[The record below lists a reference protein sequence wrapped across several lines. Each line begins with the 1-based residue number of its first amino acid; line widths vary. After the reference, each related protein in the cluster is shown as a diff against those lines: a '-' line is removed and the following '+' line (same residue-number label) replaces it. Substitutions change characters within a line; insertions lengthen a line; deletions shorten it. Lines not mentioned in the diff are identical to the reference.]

1 LTRIEKSFK
10 IKHMNKTLPFTIVNN
25 KHIRG
30 ILAPAELFSQKML
43 EDIIDFVELST
54 KSSIAESDFLVKDG
68 NQKDSWVELSKVKKL
83 ADDVN

>member
-1 LTRIEKSFK
+1 
-10 IKHMNKTLPFTIVNN
+10 
-25 KHIRG
+25 
-30 ILAPAELFSQKML
+30 LFSQKML